1 MLIRKLLILPALLAV
16 TAAWSQN
23 NLLVEAPNVQK
34 RVVGAFHGVD
44 VSSSIDLIIKQGDE
58 DGVAISASDIKTRD
72 MIVTEVRD
80 GILHIFLNERG
91 GFHWMWGDHHMKAYV
106 SIRNIDHLGAS
117 GSSDVYVDG
126 TLKTQSL
133 NIDLSGSSDFKGAVE
148 AAHLELHQSGSSDS
162 NIQGTATDLQVHLT
176 GSSDC
181 KGYGMV
187 VDNCA
192 VEATGSSDT
201 QITVNKELSVHATGS
216 SDVYYKGTAV
226 VREFH
231 TSGSSSISK
240 KG

>member
-1 MLIRKLLILPALLAV
+1 MLIRKLLILPALLAFS
-16 TAAWSQN
+16 AAWSQN

-34 RVVGAFHGVD
+34 RIVGAFHGVD
-44 VSSSIDLIIKQGDE
+44 VSSSMDLVIKQGDE
-58 DGVAISASDIKTRD
+58 DGVAISASDVKTRD
-72 MIVTEVRD
+72 MIITEVRD
-80 GILHIFLNERG
+80 GILHIYVNERG
-91 GFHWMWGDHHMKAYV
+91 FHWFWGDHHMKAFV

-117 GSSDVYVDG
+117 GSSDIYVDG
-126 TLKTQSL
+126 SLHTQSL
-133 NIDLSGSSDFKGAVE
+133 RIDLSGSSDFKGAVQ
-148 AAHLELHQSGSSDS
+148 ANHLEMHQTGSSDS

-187 VDNCA
+187 VDNCS

-201 QITVNKELSVHATGS
+201 QITVNKELSVHASGS

-231 TSGSSSISK
+231 TTGSSSISK